1 MEKKL
6 NAIEEAAAL
15 IGAEPDSLSE
25 EQAMRILRHM
35 VMTNDSIRI
44 RQGLASFN
52 RIREEKDDE

>member
-44 RQGLASFN
+44 RQGLASFA
-52 RIREEKDDE
+52 RDKEDQQDE